1 MAPQENPM
9 RLLKFLVPA
18 VVLLAIGGLVGQGFL
33 HRNGYAATAGAGRDA
48 ASAYTDGRPNLVGA
62 MFYSAWCSSCA
73 VLEPKLRKV
82 TPSFDGRAVEF
93 VKFDFSM
100 GQPEALTTKARD
112 LGIEDIYL
120 ANKGATGFMA
130 LIDRRTGTVVDT
142 ITLRRSETEI
152 RSDIEAAIKRAS
164 EPVGAG

>member
-1 MAPQENPM
+1 M
-9 RLLKFLVPA
+9 RILKLLVPA
-18 VVLLAIGGLVGQGFL
+18 VALLAIGGLVGQGFL
-33 HRNGYAATAGAGRDA
+33 HREGYAATAGAGRDA
-48 ASAYTDGRPNLVGA
+48 PSAYTDGRPNLVAA

-100 GQPEALTTKARD
+100 GQPEALTEKAKA
-112 LGIEDIYL
+112 LGVEHIYL

-130 LIDRRTGTVVDT
+130 LIDRRTESVVGT
-142 ITLRRSETEI
+142 ITLRRTEAEI
-152 RSDIEAAIKRAS
+152 RADIEAAIQRVS
-164 EPVGAG
+164 QPVGAGS